1 MSRTTNPPLSST
13 MPIYEFYCS
22 DCATLFTFYSSRVE
36 TEKRPSCPSCQ
47 KGELDRWLS
56 TFARLRADGAVAPS
70 SMPPDERK
78 MEQAF
83 VELARASEAGSDDGR
98 LLIGLLRD
106 FAKTSGLALEGG
118 ADEALARLEAGAS
131 SAQVA
136 AEYEDML
143 RGDEGAMYEAMKQH
157 KATQATLPKRDEKLY
172 FL

>member
-1 MSRTTNPPLSST
+1 

-47 KGELDRWLS
+47 KSALDRWLS
-56 TFARLRADGAVAPS
+56 TFTRLKADGAAVALP
-70 SMPPDERK
+70 SMPPDESK

-83 VELARASEAGSDDGR
+83 VELARASEAGTDDGR
-98 LLIGLLRD
+98 HLVGLLRD
-106 FAKTSGLALEGG
+106 FAQTSGLALDGG
-118 ADEALARLEAGAS
+118 ADEALVRLEGGAS
-131 SAQVA
+131 SAEIA

-143 RGDEGAMYEAMKQH
+143 RGDEGATYEAMKQH